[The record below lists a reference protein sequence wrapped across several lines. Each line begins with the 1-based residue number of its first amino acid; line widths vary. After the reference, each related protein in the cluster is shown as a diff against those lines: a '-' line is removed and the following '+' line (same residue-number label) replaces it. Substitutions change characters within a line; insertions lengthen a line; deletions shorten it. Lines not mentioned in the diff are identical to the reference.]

1 MLTIEPR
8 PESSMPGRNARSV
21 RCIDFTLR
29 SNEKSQSSSEHSR
42 TVPWCTKLAAL
53 SRMSTLP
60 TRLAVAL
67 TAAVSRTSSRATSD
81 TPSLASWAS
90 RLSSISVAKT
100 VAPSRAKANA
110 QARPI
115 PAAPAVTNARLP
127 LRRSPIY
134 FSLDS
139 TSALSANA
147 RCHRP
152 NLPHMKKINSL
163 RSPNDGLRPRLLMI
177 VPGHADLAGDVLIAG
192 GEFHAGAGGMLAD
205 GRAIQLLPGCLV
217 SGVRKAALGFQLGAP
232 LLQLVIGYE
241 DVGAAL
247 VQIDANHVPVFE
259 DGKSAIGCGFRRRV
273 EDGRRT
279 GSAGL
284 AAVADAGQ
292 REDAPFD
299 QRGRRLHVYD
309 LRAAGIADRAGTAHE
324 QDATLVDIKG
334 GVVDPR
340 VIVLGPFEHDGAP
353 LECVGVLWIDQIALA
368 EFL

>member
-42 TVPWCTKLAAL
+42 TVPWCTKPAAL

-60 TRLAVAL
+60 TRLAMAF

-81 TPSLASWAS
+81 TPSFASCA
-90 RLSSISVAKT
+90 RPFSSISVAKT
-100 VAPSRAKANA
+100 VAPSRENAIA

-139 TSALSANA
+139 TSALSRMRGAT
-147 RCHRP
+147 RPTCHIWNRYA
-152 NLPHMKKINSL
+152 SL
-163 RSPNDGLRPRLLMI
+163 RSPNDGLRRRMLMI
-177 VPGHADLAGDVLIAG
+177 VPGNADLAGDVLIAG

-241 DVGAAL
+241 DFGAAL

-284 AAVADAGQ
+284 AGGAEAGG
-292 REDAPFD
+292 RE
-299 QRGRRLHVYD
+299 
-309 LRAAGIADRAGTAHE
+309 E
-324 QDATLVDIKG
+324 
-334 GVVDPR
+334 
-340 VIVLGPFEHDGAP
+340 GPPGQA
-353 LECVGVLWIDQIALA
+353 
-368 EFL
+368 